1 MAKLR
6 LEITKGEEIRY
17 ISHLDYAS
25 AMERAIIRAKLP
37 AAYSEGFN
45 PHMKIA
51 FASALAVGVTSQAEY
66 MDLDFKEEVEI
77 GQGVKKLA
85 AALPPGIM
93 VKSAKYMPAS
103 IPALMAIVNLA
114 TYDVIVPLSGT
125 GDFVAVEESIRL
137 FNEAQDVLYMRHT
150 PKGRK
155 EIEIKQYMAEPIQVF
170 HHDKD
175 IKLVITIKI
184 TPTGSIKPGEVLAAL
199 VAMFD
204 LGVNKDSALID
215 RTGLYVA
222 TDKTRLTPIEIY
234 G

>member
-25 AMERAIIRAKLP
+25 AIERAIIRAKLP

-45 PHMKIA
+45 PHMKLS

-66 MDLDFKEEVEI
+66 MDIEFKEEVDLS
-77 GQGVKKLA
+77 QGVRRLA
-85 AALPPGIM
+85 GALPPGIM
-93 VKSAKYMPAS
+93 VKSAKFMPGN

-114 TYDVIVPLSGT
+114 TYDIIVPFKGEE
-125 GDFVAVEESIRL
+125 FAAVEESIRR
-137 FNEAQDVLYMRHT
+137 FNEAQEVLYTRET

-155 EIEIKQYMAEPIQVF
+155 EIEVKQYMEKPISATAQ
-170 HHDKD
+170 DKQILLAMD
-175 IKLVITIKI
+175 IKI
-184 TPTGSIKPGEVLAAL
+184 TTTGSIKPGEILAAL

-204 LGVNKDSALID
+204 LNVDKDRALIN
-215 RTGLYVA
+215 RTGLYV
-222 TDKTRLTPIEIY
+222 TNDKTRVKPIEL
-234 G
+234 

>member
-25 AMERAIIRAKLP
+25 AIERAIIRAKLP

-45 PHMKIA
+45 PHMKLS

-66 MDLDFKEEVEI
+66 MDIEFKKEVNLGE
-77 GQGVKKLA
+77 GVRRIA

-103 IPALMAIVNLA
+103 VPALMAIVNLA
-114 TYDVIVPLSGT
+114 TYDVIVPFRVGE
-125 GDFVAVEESIRL
+125 FVSVEESIRR
-137 FNEAQDVLYMRHT
+137 FNETQEVLYTRET

-155 EIEIKQYMAEPIQVF
+155 EIEVKQYIARPIIAIQQDSLV
-170 HHDKD
+170 
-175 IKLVITIKI
+175 KLAIDIKI
-184 TPTGSIKPGEVLAAL
+184 TQTGSIKPGEILELLVDMFELA
-199 VAMFD
+199 VD
-204 LGVNKDSALID
+204 RDRALIN

-222 TDKTRLTPIEIY
+222 NDKTRVNPIEL
-234 G
+234 

>member
-25 AMERAIIRAKLP
+25 AIERAIIRAKLS

-45 PHMKIA
+45 PHMKLS

-66 MDLDFKEEVEI
+66 MDIEFKEEVDLS
-77 GQGVKKLA
+77 QGVRRLA

-93 VKSAKYMPAS
+93 IKSAKYVPANAA
-103 IPALMAIVNLA
+103 ALMAIVNLA
-114 TYDVIVPLSGT
+114 TYDVTVPFRVGE
-125 GDFVAVEESIRL
+125 FVAVEDSIRR
-137 FNEAQDVLYMRHT
+137 FNEAQEVLYTRET

-155 EIEIKQYMAEPIQVF
+155 EIEVKQYMARPISATAQESQALLAI
-170 HHDKD
+170 D
-175 IKLVITIKI
+175 IKI
-184 TPTGSIKPGEVLAAL
+184 TPTGSIKPGEILAAL

-204 LGVNKDSALID
+204 LNVDKDQALIN
-215 RTGLYVA
+215 RTGLYVVNGKA
-222 TDKTRLTPIEIY
+222 RVKPTEL
-234 G
+234 

>member
-25 AMERAIIRAKLP
+25 AIERAIIRAKLP

-45 PHMKIA
+45 PHMKLS

-66 MDLDFKEEVEI
+66 MDLEFKEDVDLN
-77 GQGVKKLA
+77 QGVKNLVA
-85 AALPPGIM
+85 TLPLGII
-93 VKSAKYMPAS
+93 VHSAKFMPAK

-114 TYDVIVPLSGT
+114 TYDVFVPCRAE
-125 GDFVAVEESIRL
+125 DFVLVEESIRR
-137 FNEAQDVLYMRHT
+137 FNEAQEVLYTRVT

-155 EIEIKQYMAEPIQVF
+155 EIEVKQYIAGPITALQQDNQILLAI
-170 HHDKD
+170 H
-175 IKLVITIKI
+175 IKI
-184 TPTGSIKPGEVLAAL
+184 TSTGSIKPGEVLAVL
-199 VAMFD
+199 VTMFELNVD
-204 LGVNKDSALID
+204 KDRALIN

-222 TDKTRLTPIEIY
+222 DNETRLKPTDLY
-234 G
+234 KA